1 MDVDESIPE
10 PSESIP
16 ELGESIPEP
25 SESIPE
31 LDESIPEPDESIP
44 ELDESIP
51 EFLESTENDNRR
63 PVDGMK
69 RLHRFLILGSETPTY
84 CIARPRLVTEDARA
98 ILDLLQAGRGVDVVN
113 EILRFSTQGRT
124 VKQFPIMFALAIC
137 ARNDDLLTKR
147 RAYEV
152 LPQVCRIPTHLF
164 MFVGYCEEFSTYEGD
179 PSSGWGRAHRNA
191 MKKWYISKAS
201 DDPMKLA
208 MDVTKYQKRE
218 GWSHR
223 DVARLTRLKPDA
235 ANLPDGLFAIM
246 KYIARGWNEVYQ
258 FYFPEN
264 GIPPDMR
271 ISATTN
277 AVLEFLKAVEDVKG
291 LTVNDLPQV
300 VDLILRHNLVREHL
314 PTQFLNSIE
323 V

>member
-16 ELGESIPEP
+16 G
-25 SESIPE
+25 
-31 LDESIPEPDESIP
+31 LDESIPEPDESILDLPTSRSIP

-84 CIARPRLVTEDARA
+84 CIARSRLVREDARA
-98 ILDLLQAGRGVDVVN
+98 ILDLLQEGRGVDVVN

-137 ARNDDLLTKR
+137 ARNDDLPTKR

-164 MFVGYCEEFSTYEGD
+164 MFVSYCKEFCIKYQDQSTT
-179 PSSGWGRAHRNA
+179 GWGRAHRNA
-191 MKKWYISKAS
+191 MKKWYISQAS
-201 DDPMKLA
+201 DPMKLA
-208 MDVTKYQKRE
+208 MDVTKYQKRKD
-218 GWSHR
+218 WSHR
-223 DVARLTRLKPDA
+223 DVARLTHLKPDA
-235 ANLPDGLFAIM
+235 ANVPDGLPTIM
-246 KYIARGWNEVYQ
+246 MYIARGWNEVNRY
-258 FYFPEN
+258 YFPEN
-264 GIPPDMR
+264 GIYPDRNEM
-271 ISATTN
+271 TDE
-277 AVLEFLKAVEDVKG
+277 VLGFLKAVEDVKV
-291 LTVNDLPQV
+291 LTGDDHQQQV
-300 VDLILRHNLVREHL
+300 ANLILTHNLVREHI
-314 PTQFLNSIE
+314 PAASLNSIE
-323 V
+323 VGIYG